1 MSEYFVGLDIGTDSV
16 GWAVTDLQYRVL
28 KKNGKALWGVRLFDE
43 AETAVDR
50 RGFRTARRRY
60 ERRNQRIEWLRQAF
74 TAEIAKV
81 DPGFFLRMDESKFIE
96 SDKRISENGQKLGR
110 YTLFA
115 DHDYCDRDYH
125 DQYPTIYHL
134 RKALIEQD
142 RRFDV
147 RLVYLAIHHIL
158 KNRGHFLFGDM
169 NLEDVTFESCLS
181 DLSEHLLEEYDV
193 EFSLH
198 DPAEFKRIL
207 SDRQI
212 NTSTKKSALRKAS
225 GFGKEDV
232 QHVAI
237 VDLLAGATVKPS
249 ALLNMEIPKEE
260 DKGFTFKGDFEGKE
274 AELVDLLGE
283 DMRLVYKVKQI
294 YDWSILDELRGGEKY
309 ISRAKVKVYEQHKK
323 ELKQL
328 KDILR
333 VDKKV
338 YKEMF
343 REAQKGQDN
352 YAAYAGHAAQNYRC
366 DYDKFSAYT
375 RKQIKT
381 VLPKL
386 KGKLKADAERIAEQL
401 ETGTFLIKQT
411 NKSNGVIPHQLHEQ
425 ELEVILEKA
434 SAYLPFLNEVDESGL
449 TLRQRIL
456 QMFRFRIPYY
466 VGPLNASSNHSWI
479 VRNDEK
485 IYPWNFER
493 VVDLE
498 KSAENFIT
506 RMTATC
512 SYIGEPVLPKDSL
525 MYSKFVALNMIN
537 KIRVNGHPISVE
549 TKQKI
554 FEECLVRKGKGTF
567 GSVSSY
573 MLANGLM
580 QKGDELSGIDRDFK
594 VSLTGYKVFERILS
608 RGGTFVMVEEI
619 IRHIVLFGEDR
630 KLLERWLRKEYGEKL
645 SEDDYAYIMR
655 NRSSFRGWG
664 NLSAQFLTE
673 IKHADRETGELISII
688 DMLWAKNDNLME
700 LLSDRYDYA
709 QSVEEYRAAKYGTAD
724 RTLDA
729 VLRDSYASPAI
740 RRSINQAIGIIS
752 EIESIMRGKPKR
764 VFVEVTRSE
773 DTEKKR
779 TVSRRRQLDE
789 LYADCKKIVPD
800 VWAQLQACDDAA
812 LRSQKLYLYFTQMG
826 KCMYSG
832 EPIDLSRLGVD
843 YDIDH
848 IHPQMRVKDDSITN
862 RVLVKKELNA
872 AKGDKYPI
880 PDNIRSN
887 PKVRELWTT
896 LKAKKLINDEKYRR
910 LTRNTPF
917 EDNELSGFIA
927 RQLVET
933 SQACKIVAELLRNRY
948 GDDRVVY
955 VKAKNVSSFRQDQRI
970 LPDGTRKQAW
980 ACKEITTQQDPLFV
994 KCREVNDFHHAKDAY
1009 LNIVV
1014 GNVYHVKF
1022 TRNPLNFI
1030 KGKQT
1035 YSLNRMF
1042 DFDVRRNGERAWV
1055 KGDEGSIATVRQ
1067 MMRKNNI
1074 LFTRYAHE
1082 VTGGLFDQMI
1092 VPKGSGQAMI
1102 KSSDPRLTTEK
1113 YGGYNK
1119 LTGAYFCLVEHT
1131 EKKKRI
1137 RSIEAVM
1144 LMHKGIYERDPIAY
1158 CEQILGLKEP
1168 RILVK
1173 KILINSLVSFDGF
1186 RMHIS
1191 GRTGSQIIFKN
1202 ANQLVISSEQNRYI
1216 KCISKYVERCKA
1228 ARSDLPVNAHDG
1240 ITTEENIAMYNLLLN
1255 KLTTP
1260 RYIVK
1265 YATAAKTIKEN
1276 EERFKKLSISEQCR
1290 ILLQVLNLFNTTAA
1304 SADLKALCGKAGVG
1318 ILKTSKNIDNFSENT
1333 FKLIHQSITGFF
1345 EKEINLLG
1353 EFL

>member
-96 SDKRISENGQKLGR
+96 SDKRIPENGQKLGR

-169 NLEDVTFESCLS
+169 NLEDVTFESCLR

-232 QHVAI
+232 QLVAI

-333 VDKKV
+333 ADKKV

-434 SAYLPFLNEVDESGL
+434 SAYLPFLNEVDENGL

-456 QMFRFRIPYY
+456 QMFRFRIPY
-466 VGPLNASSNHSWI
+466 
-479 VRNDEK
+479 
-485 IYPWNFER
+485 
-493 VVDLE
+493 
-498 KSAENFIT
+498 
-506 RMTATC
+506 
-512 SYIGEPVLPKDSL
+512 
-525 MYSKFVALNMIN
+525 
-537 KIRVNGHPISVE
+537 
-549 TKQKI
+549 
-554 FEECLVRKGKGTF
+554 
-567 GSVSSY
+567 
-573 MLANGLM
+573 
-580 QKGDELSGIDRDFK
+580 
-594 VSLTGYKVFERILS
+594 
-608 RGGTFVMVEEI
+608 
-619 IRHIVLFGEDR
+619 
-630 KLLERWLRKEYGEKL
+630 
-645 SEDDYAYIMR
+645 
-655 NRSSFRGWG
+655 
-664 NLSAQFLTE
+664 
-673 IKHADRETGELISII
+673 
-688 DMLWAKNDNLME
+688 
-700 LLSDRYDYA
+700 
-709 QSVEEYRAAKYGTAD
+709 
-724 RTLDA
+724 
-729 VLRDSYASPAI
+729 
-740 RRSINQAIGIIS
+740 
-752 EIESIMRGKPKR
+752 
-764 VFVEVTRSE
+764 
-773 DTEKKR
+773 
-779 TVSRRRQLDE
+779 
-789 LYADCKKIVPD
+789 
-800 VWAQLQACDDAA
+800 
-812 LRSQKLYLYFTQMG
+812 
-826 KCMYSG
+826 
-832 EPIDLSRLGVD
+832 
-843 YDIDH
+843 
-848 IHPQMRVKDDSITN
+848 
-862 RVLVKKELNA
+862 
-872 AKGDKYPI
+872 
-880 PDNIRSN
+880 
-887 PKVRELWTT
+887 
-896 LKAKKLINDEKYRR
+896 
-910 LTRNTPF
+910 
-917 EDNELSGFIA
+917 
-927 RQLVET
+927 
-933 SQACKIVAELLRNRY
+933 
-948 GDDRVVY
+948 
-955 VKAKNVSSFRQDQRI
+955 
-970 LPDGTRKQAW
+970 
-980 ACKEITTQQDPLFV
+980 
-994 KCREVNDFHHAKDAY
+994 
-1009 LNIVV
+1009 
-1014 GNVYHVKF
+1014 
-1022 TRNPLNFI
+1022 
-1030 KGKQT
+1030 
-1035 YSLNRMF
+1035 
-1042 DFDVRRNGERAWV
+1042 
-1055 KGDEGSIATVRQ
+1055 
-1067 MMRKNNI
+1067 
-1074 LFTRYAHE
+1074 
-1082 VTGGLFDQMI
+1082 
-1092 VPKGSGQAMI
+1092 
-1102 KSSDPRLTTEK
+1102 
-1113 YGGYNK
+1113 
-1119 LTGAYFCLVEHT
+1119 
-1131 EKKKRI
+1131 
-1137 RSIEAVM
+1137 
-1144 LMHKGIYERDPIAY
+1144 
-1158 CEQILGLKEP
+1158 
-1168 RILVK
+1168 
-1173 KILINSLVSFDGF
+1173 
-1186 RMHIS
+1186 
-1191 GRTGSQIIFKN
+1191 
-1202 ANQLVISSEQNRYI
+1202 
-1216 KCISKYVERCKA
+1216 
-1228 ARSDLPVNAHDG
+1228 
-1240 ITTEENIAMYNLLLN
+1240 
-1255 KLTTP
+1255 
-1260 RYIVK
+1260 
-1265 YATAAKTIKEN
+1265 
-1276 EERFKKLSISEQCR
+1276 
-1290 ILLQVLNLFNTTAA
+1290 
-1304 SADLKALCGKAGVG
+1304 
-1318 ILKTSKNIDNFSENT
+1318 
-1333 FKLIHQSITGFF
+1333 
-1345 EKEINLLG
+1345 
-1353 EFL
+1353 